1 MTRRAKHGLRQLTL
15 RGLPADLQ
23 ERLQRLAERENLS
36 LNQAVIR
43 LARSGAGLDATA
55 NADVIGDS
63 LDRFI
68 GTWSAKDVRQM
79 ERAVELLD
87 EMDSAAR

>member
-1 MTRRAKHGLRQLTL
+1 MARTTRHSIRQLTL
-15 RGLPADLQ
+15 RGLPLDLQ
-23 ERLQRLAERENLS
+23 DRVRALAQRDGLS

-43 LARSGAGLDATA
+43 LARGGAGLDQTGSH
-55 NADVIGDS
+55 DVVGDS

-79 ERAVELLD
+79 ARAVQLLD
-87 EMDSAAR
+87 EMDAATR